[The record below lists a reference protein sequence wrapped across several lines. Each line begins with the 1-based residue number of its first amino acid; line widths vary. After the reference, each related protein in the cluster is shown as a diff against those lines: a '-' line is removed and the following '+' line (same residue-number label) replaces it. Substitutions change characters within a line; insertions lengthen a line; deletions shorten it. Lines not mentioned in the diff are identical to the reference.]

1 MNLRSEIGF
10 SNRLSWREFEAEMW
24 RLYFGFVKGLLM
36 AISSLLYVFM
46 LLMFVI
52 VQTAAFAAGEFAE
65 WVTDWN
71 PQKPQ
76 VFEMRS
82 ADGD

>member
-1 MNLRSEIGF
+1 MTLRSGISF

-36 AISSLLYVFM
+36 AISSPLYFFM
-46 LLMFVI
+46 LLVFVI
-52 VQTAAFAAGEFAE
+52 VQTVAFAAGKFAE

-71 PQKPQ
+71 PQKPH

>member
-1 MNLRSEIGF
+1 MNLRSEISF

-24 RLYFGFVKGLLM
+24 RLYFGFAKGLLM
-36 AISSLLYVFM
+36 AISSFLYFFM
-46 LLMFVI
+46 LLGFVI
-52 VQTAAFAAGEFAE
+52 VQTAAFAAGKFAE

-82 ADGD
+82 AGGD